1 MRPGIQ
7 ALESRYATLQK
18 RADQGGLGAGRMDK
32 IQNRLGRLQDMGATG
47 MRGAQPQGRGMMSG
61 IGGQRGP
68 AMAQQINPYQGMQQK
83 PLIMKPGAPLG
94 SGDWT
99 QGAQNAPL
107 FTNMNDLVARFD
119 PSRQPAQ
126 QGPDPRSSVM
136 QGGKF
141 IQPGAYG
148 PAGGAQPV
156 DPTTGQPQNRQYA
169 DLARL
174 LAQRGGFG
182 L

>member
-18 RADQGGLGAGRMDK
+18 RADQGGLGAARMDK

-68 AMAQQINPYQGMQQK
+68 AMAQQMNPYQGMQQK
-83 PLIMKPGAPLG
+83 PL
-94 SGDWT
+94 
-99 QGAQNAPL
+99 
-107 FTNMNDLVARFD
+107 FTNMNDLMAR
-119 PSRQPAQ
+119 PNMTPPTQAAPTPEQP
-126 QGPDPRSSVM
+126 PMRSSVM

-182 L
+182 V